1 LIEFSDEMYMLN
13 SKYSDARH
21 DKMLRHCTRMAENVG
36 GLADALRGRE
46 AAEDIVRWIHK
57 RYDNASTNQ
66 DYRVALRVFGRRV
79 TEGDEPPESI
89 DWVPSTK
96 PSSHNDE
103 PDPNDMLSWDEAE
116 EMAEATRV
124 SRDAALVAVAFDLG
138 ARSSEFRDLSVGDI
152 RDTGNGTSVYI
163 DGAKGTG
170 GRKVSLVPSVPYL
183 NKWLADHPNPDS
195 DAPLWTKLDVAEKPS
210 YQMFRKIL
218 RQAAERADVTKTVTL
233 TNFRRSRAS
242 DLAAKGM
249 SQAHLEDR
257 MGWVRGSD
265 AAARY
270 IALADSDA
278 DREFRRLEG
287 ADVPEDDEPDPTA
300 PLECPRCERETPR
313 SKDACVWCGQAMSP
327 TAAQK
332 LDEAEDR
339 LFDSVVAA
347 EDEDLVE
354 SLRAIRDRLSDPE
367 VRALLAGDDS

>member
-1 LIEFSDEMYMLN
+1 
-13 SKYSDARH
+13 
-21 DKMLRHCTRMAENVG
+21 
-36 GLADALRGRE
+36 
-46 AAEDIVRWIHK
+46 
-57 RYDNASTNQ
+57 
-66 DYRVALRVFGRRV
+66 
-79 TEGDEPPESI
+79 
-89 DWVPSTK
+89 
-96 PSSHNDE
+96 
-103 PDPNDMLSWDEAE
+103 
-116 EMAEATRV
+116 
-124 SRDAALVAVAFDLG
+124 
-138 ARSSEFRDLSVGDI
+138 
-152 RDTGNGTSVYI
+152 
-163 DGAKGTG
+163 
-170 GRKVSLVPSVPYL
+170 
-183 NKWLADHPNPDS
+183 
-195 DAPLWTKLDVAEKPS
+195 
-210 YQMFRKIL
+210 MFRKIL